1 MLAEE
6 RAKIHSRGEALT
18 EVPVSLAEFTEYCR
32 SVGQHPSFETPSA
45 IAVKKAEKLRP

>member
-32 SVGQHPSFETPSA
+32 SVGN
-45 IAVKKAEKLRP
+45 ILVL